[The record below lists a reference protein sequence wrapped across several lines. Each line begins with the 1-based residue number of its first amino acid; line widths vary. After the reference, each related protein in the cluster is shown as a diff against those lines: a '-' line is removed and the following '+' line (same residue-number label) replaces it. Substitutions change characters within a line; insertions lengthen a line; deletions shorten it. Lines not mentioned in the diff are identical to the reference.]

1 MNCEQ
6 TVETDFVPDVS
17 LPEVKDKVLV
27 DHPRNLEMIRRLK
40 QTTNARLG
48 IGRAGDRFKTE
59 TLLKFRADHAIA
71 QDAVWTDI
79 DETLIDEMGFYKV
92 QTLVKDKEEYVRRP
106 DRGRIFSAE
115 TMAAIERDC
124 IHDPDVQ
131 IIVADGLSG
140 FAINANL
147 RDIYAIMMDGF
158 EEKGYRVGTP
168 IFVRYSRVATMD
180 KISEALGAKVTIQ
193 LIGERPGLAT
203 GESMS
208 VYMAYEASSEKPESQ
223 RTVVSNI
230 YAHGIPPLEAGAQVV
245 HLTEILMR
253 EKKSGVELKI

>member
-1 MNCEQ
+1 MN
-6 TVETDFVPDVS
+6 ETEEFVSDIS
-17 LPEVKDKVLV
+17 LPEVKERVLV
-27 DHPRNLEMIRRLK
+27 EHPHSLAMIKRLK
-40 QTTNARLG
+40 KTTNARLG
-48 IGRAGDRFKTE
+48 VGRAGDRYRTE

-92 QTLVKDKEEYVRRP
+92 QTLVQNKEEYVRRP
-106 DRGRIFSAE
+106 DRGRLFSAG
-115 TMAAIERDC
+115 TMAAIKRDC
-124 IHDPDVQ
+124 IHNPDVQ
-131 IIVADGLSG
+131 LVIADGLSG

-147 RDIYAIMMDGF
+147 KDIYAIMMDGF
-158 EEKGYRVGTP
+158 QEKGYRVGTP

-180 KISEALGAKVTIQ
+180 KISEALGATVTIQ

-208 VYMAYEASSEKPESQ
+208 VYMAYEASSKKPESQ

-230 YAHGIPPLEAGAQVV
+230 YEQGIPPLEAGAQVV
-245 HLTEILMR
+245 HLTEVLMR
-253 EKKSGVELKI
+253 EKKSGVDLKI

>member
-1 MNCEQ
+1 MMNE
-6 TVETDFVPDVS
+6 EFVPDIS
-17 LPEVKDKVLV
+17 LPEIKDKVLI
-27 DHPRNLEMIRRLK
+27 DNPKSLELVKRLK
-40 QTTNARLG
+40 KTTNARLG
-48 IGRAGDRFKTE
+48 VGRAGDRFKTE

-71 QDAVWTDI
+71 QDAVWTEI
-79 DETLIDEMGFYKV
+79 DESLVDEMGFYKV
-92 QTLVKDKEEYVRRP
+92 QTMVNNKEEYVRRP
-106 DRGRIFSAE
+106 DLGRIFSAE
-115 TMAAIERDC
+115 TTEAIKRDC
-124 IHDPDVQ
+124 IHKPDVQ

-147 RDIYAIMMDGF
+147 KDMYAIMMDGF
-158 EEKGYRVGTP
+158 REKNYKVGTP

-180 KISEALGAKVTIQ
+180 RISEALGAKVTIQ

-208 VYMAYEASSEKPESQ
+208 VYMAYESSPKKPESQ

-230 YAHGIPPLEAGAQVV
+230 YSNGIPPIEAGAQVV

>member
-1 MNCEQ
+1 MIRDISSSTLKEN
-6 TVETDFVPDVS
+6 
-17 LPEVKDKVLV
+17 VLI
-27 DHPRNLEMIRRLK
+27 DHPQNLEMVNRLK
-40 QTTNARLG
+40 KATNARIG
-48 IGRAGDRFKTE
+48 VGRAGDRFRTE

-92 QTLVKDKEEYVRRP
+92 QTLVKDKEEYIRRP
-106 DRGRIFSAE
+106 DHGRAFSKE
-115 TMAAIERDC
+115 TMMAIKQDC
-124 IHDPDVQ
+124 IQNPDVQ

-147 RDIYAIMMDGF
+147 KDIYSIMLDGF
-158 EEKGYRVGTP
+158 QDKGYRVGTP

-180 KISEALGAKVTIQ
+180 KISEALGATVTIQ

-208 VYMAYEASSEKPESQ
+208 VYMAYEASSKKPESQ

-230 YAHGIPPLEAGAQVV
+230 YKKGIPPLEAGAQVV

-253 EKKSGVELKI
+253 EKKSGVELKL

>member
-1 MNCEQ
+1 MMMIDDM
-6 TVETDFVPDVS
+6 VRDVS
-17 LPEVKDKVLV
+17 DPALKDKVLV
-27 DHPRNLEMIRRLK
+27 DSPASLEIVERLK
-40 QTTNARLG
+40 KSTNARLG

-71 QDAVWTDI
+71 QDAVWTEI
-79 DETLIDEMGFYKV
+79 DESIVDELGFYKV
-92 QTLVKDKEEYVRRP
+92 QTLVRDKEEYVRRP
-106 DRGRIFSAE
+106 DHGRVFSAE

-124 IHDPDVQ
+124 IHNPDVQ

-147 RDIYAIMMDGF
+147 RDMYAILMDGYAA
-158 EEKGYRVGTP
+158 KGYTVGTP

-180 KISEALGAKVTIQ
+180 KISEALGAKVTVQ

-208 VYMAYEASSEKPESQ
+208 VYMAYESSSKKPESQ

-230 YAHGIPPLEAGAQVV
+230 YAGGIPPVEAGAQVV

>member
-1 MNCEQ
+1 MN
-6 TVETDFVPDVS
+6 ETEEFVSDIS
-17 LPEVKDKVLV
+17 LPEVKERVLV
-27 DHPRNLEMIRRLK
+27 EHPHSLAMIKRLK
-40 QTTNARLG
+40 KTTNARLG
-48 IGRAGDRFKTE
+48 VGRAGDRYRTE

-92 QTLVKDKEEYVRRP
+92 QTLVQNKEEYVRRP
-106 DRGRIFSAE
+106 DRGRLFSAE
-115 TMAAIERDC
+115 TMAAIKRDC
-124 IHDPDVQ
+124 IHNPDVQ
-131 IIVADGLSG
+131 LVIADGLSG

-147 RDIYAIMMDGF
+147 KDIYAIMMDGF
-158 EEKGYRVGTP
+158 QEKGYRVGTP

-180 KISEALGAKVTIQ
+180 KISEALGATVTIQ

-208 VYMAYEASSEKPESQ
+208 VYMAYEASSKKPESQ

-230 YAHGIPPLEAGAQVV
+230 YEQGIPPLEAGAQVV
-245 HLTEILMR
+245 HLTEVLMR
-253 EKKSGVELKI
+253 EKKSGVDLKI

>member
-1 MNCEQ
+1 MMKE
-6 TVETDFVPDVS
+6 EFVPDVS
-17 LPEVKDKVLV
+17 LPEVKDKVLI
-27 DHPRNLEMIRRLK
+27 DNPKSLELVKRLK
-40 QTTNARLG
+40 KTTNARLG
-48 IGRAGDRFKTE
+48 VGRAGDRFKTE

-71 QDAVWTDI
+71 QDAVWTEI
-79 DETLIDEMGFYKV
+79 DESLVDEMGFYKV
-92 QTLVKDKEEYVRRP
+92 QTMVNNKEEYVRRP
-106 DRGRIFSAE
+106 DLGRIFSEE
-115 TMAAIERDC
+115 TTEAIKRDC
-124 IHDPDVQ
+124 IHKPDVQ

-147 RDIYAIMMDGF
+147 KDMYAIMMDGF
-158 EEKGYRVGTP
+158 REKKYKVGTP

-180 KISEALGAKVTIQ
+180 RISEALGAKVTIQ

-208 VYMAYEASSEKPESQ
+208 VYMAYESSPKKPESQ

-230 YAHGIPPLEAGAQVV
+230 YSNGIPPIEAGAQVV

>member
-1 MNCEQ
+1 MMKE
-6 TVETDFVPDVS
+6 EFVPDVS
-17 LPEVKDKVLV
+17 LPEVKDKVLI
-27 DHPRNLEMIRRLK
+27 DNPKSLELVKRLK
-40 QTTNARLG
+40 KTTNARLG
-48 IGRAGDRFKTE
+48 VGRAGDRFKTE

-71 QDAVWTDI
+71 QDAVWTEI
-79 DETLIDEMGFYKV
+79 DESLVDEMGFYKV
-92 QTLVKDKEEYVRRP
+92 QTMVNNKEEYVRRP
-106 DRGRIFSAE
+106 DLGRIFSEE
-115 TMAAIERDC
+115 TTEVIKRDC
-124 IHDPDVQ
+124 IHQPDVQ

-147 RDIYAIMMDGF
+147 KDMYAIMMDGF
-158 EEKGYRVGTP
+158 REKKYKVGTP

-180 KISEALGAKVTIQ
+180 RISEALGAKVTIQ

-208 VYMAYEASSEKPESQ
+208 VYMAYESSPKKPESQ

-230 YAHGIPPLEAGAQVV
+230 YSNGIPPIEAGAQVV

>member
-1 MNCEQ
+1 MN
-6 TVETDFVPDVS
+6 ETEAFVSDIS
-17 LPEVKDKVLV
+17 LPEVKERVLV
-27 DHPRNLEMIRRLK
+27 EHPHSLAMIKRLK
-40 QTTNARLG
+40 KTTNARLG
-48 IGRAGDRFKTE
+48 VGRAGDRYRTE

-92 QTLVKDKEEYVRRP
+92 QTLVQNKEEYVRRP
-106 DRGRIFSAE
+106 DRGRLFSAE
-115 TMAAIERDC
+115 TMAAIKRDC
-124 IHDPDVQ
+124 IHNPDVQ
-131 IIVADGLSG
+131 LVIADGLSG

-147 RDIYAIMMDGF
+147 KDIYAIMMDGF
-158 EEKGYRVGTP
+158 QEKGYRVGTP

-180 KISEALGAKVTIQ
+180 KISEALGATVTIQ

-208 VYMAYEASSEKPESQ
+208 VYMAYEASSKKPESQ

-230 YAHGIPPLEAGAQVV
+230 YEQGIPPLEAGAQVV
-245 HLTEILMR
+245 HLTEVLMR
-253 EKKSGVELKI
+253 EKKSGVDLKI

>member
-1 MNCEQ
+1 MIKDE
-6 TVETDFVPDVS
+6 FVADVS
-17 LPEVKDKVLV
+17 RKEVKDKILL
-27 DHPRNLEMIRRLK
+27 DAPYSLEMLKRLK
-40 QTTNARLG
+40 KTTNARLG

-71 QDAVWTDI
+71 QDAVWTEI
-79 DETLIDEMGFYKV
+79 DESLVDEMGFYKV
-92 QTLVKDKEEYVRRP
+92 QTMVQSKEEYVRRP
-106 DRGRIFSAE
+106 DLGRIFSEE
-115 TMAAIERDC
+115 TMADIKRNC
-124 IHDPDVQ
+124 IHNPDVQ

-147 RDIYAIMMDGF
+147 QDMYAIMMDG
-158 EEKGYRVGTP
+158 YRQKRYSVGTP

-180 KISEALGAKVTIQ
+180 KISEALGSVVTVQ

-208 VYMAYEASSEKPESQ
+208 VYMAYKASSQKPESQ

-230 YAHGIPPLEAGAQVV
+230 HRHGIAPVEAGAQVV
-245 HLTEILMR
+245 YLTEILMR
-253 EKKSGVELKI
+253 EQKSGVELKI

>member
-1 MNCEQ
+1 MMQE
-6 TVETDFVPDVS
+6 EFVPDVS
-17 LPEVKDKVLV
+17 LPEVKEKVLI
-27 DHPRNLEMIRRLK
+27 DAPRSLEMVQRLK
-40 QTTNARLG
+40 KTTNARLG

-79 DETLIDEMGFYKV
+79 DESLVDEMGFYKV
-92 QTLVKDKEEYVRRP
+92 QTLVENKEEYVRRP
-106 DRGRIFSAE
+106 DRGRVFSPE
-115 TMAAIERDC
+115 TMAAIKRDC
-124 IHDPDVQ
+124 IHEPDVQ
-131 IIVADGLSG
+131 LIVADGLSG

-158 EEKGYRVGTP
+158 QQKGYRVGTP

-180 KISEALGAKVTIQ
+180 QISEALGAKVTIQ

-208 VYMAYEASSEKPESQ
+208 VYMAYESSPQKPESQ

-230 YAHGIPPLEAGAQVV
+230 YRHGIPPVEAGAQVV

-253 EKKSGVELKI
+253 EKKSGVELKL

>member
-1 MNCEQ
+1 MN
-6 TVETDFVPDVS
+6 ETEEFVSDIS
-17 LPEVKDKVLV
+17 LPEVKERVLV
-27 DHPRNLEMIRRLK
+27 EHPHSLAMIKRLK
-40 QTTNARLG
+40 KTTNARLG
-48 IGRAGDRFKTE
+48 VGRAGDRYRTE

-92 QTLVKDKEEYVRRP
+92 QTLVENKEEYVRRP
-106 DRGRIFSAE
+106 DRGRLFSAE
-115 TMAAIERDC
+115 TMAAIKRVC
-124 IHDPDVQ
+124 IHNPDVQ
-131 IIVADGLSG
+131 LVIADGLSG

-147 RDIYAIMMDGF
+147 KDIYAIMMDGF
-158 EEKGYRVGTP
+158 QEKGYRVGTP

-180 KISEALGAKVTIQ
+180 KISEALGATVTIQ

-208 VYMAYEASSEKPESQ
+208 VYMAYEASSKKPESQ

-230 YAHGIPPLEAGAQVV
+230 YEQGIPPLEAGAQVV
-245 HLTEILMR
+245 HLTEVLMR
-253 EKKSGVELKI
+253 EKKSGVDLKI

>member
-1 MNCEQ
+1 MN
-6 TVETDFVPDVS
+6 ETEAFVSDIS
-17 LPEVKDKVLV
+17 LPEVKERVLV
-27 DHPRNLEMIRRLK
+27 EHPHSLAMIKRLK
-40 QTTNARLG
+40 KTTNARLG
-48 IGRAGDRFKTE
+48 VGRAGDRYRTE

-92 QTLVKDKEEYVRRP
+92 QTLVQNKEEYVRRP
-106 DRGRIFSAE
+106 DRGRLFSVE
-115 TMAAIERDC
+115 TMAAIKRDC
-124 IHDPDVQ
+124 IHNPDVQ
-131 IIVADGLSG
+131 LVIADGLSG

-147 RDIYAIMMDGF
+147 KDIYAIMMDGF
-158 EEKGYRVGTP
+158 QEKGYRVGTP

-180 KISEALGAKVTIQ
+180 KISEALGATVTIQ

-208 VYMAYEASSEKPESQ
+208 VYMAYEASSKKPESQ

-230 YAHGIPPLEAGAQVV
+230 YEQGIPPLEAGAQVV
-245 HLTEILMR
+245 HLTEVLMR
-253 EKKSGVELKI
+253 EKKSGVDLKI

>member
-1 MNCEQ
+1 MMKE
-6 TVETDFVPDVS
+6 EFVPDVS
-17 LPEVKDKVLV
+17 LPEVKDKVLI
-27 DHPRNLEMIRRLK
+27 DNPKSLELVKRLK
-40 QTTNARLG
+40 KTTNARLG
-48 IGRAGDRFKTE
+48 VGRAGDRFKTE

-71 QDAVWTDI
+71 QDAVWTEI
-79 DETLIDEMGFYKV
+79 DESLVDEMGFYKV
-92 QTLVKDKEEYVRRP
+92 QTMVNNKEEYVRRP
-106 DRGRIFSAE
+106 DLGRIFSEE
-115 TMAAIERDC
+115 TTEAIKRDC
-124 IHDPDVQ
+124 IHDSDVQ

-147 RDIYAIMMDGF
+147 KDMYAIMMDGF
-158 EEKGYRVGTP
+158 REKKYKVGTP

-180 KISEALGAKVTIQ
+180 RISEALGAKVTIQ

-208 VYMAYEASSEKPESQ
+208 VYMAYESSPKKPESQ

-230 YAHGIPPLEAGAQVV
+230 YSNGIPPIEAGAQVV

>member
-1 MNCEQ
+1 M
-6 TVETDFVPDVS
+6 
-17 LPEVKDKVLV
+17 
-27 DHPRNLEMIRRLK
+27 
-40 QTTNARLG
+40 
-48 IGRAGDRFKTE
+48 
-59 TLLKFRADHAIA
+59 
-71 QDAVWTDI
+71 
-79 DETLIDEMGFYKV
+79 
-92 QTLVKDKEEYVRRP
+92 
-106 DRGRIFSAE
+106 
-115 TMAAIERDC
+115 
-124 IHDPDVQ
+124 Q

-147 RDIYAIMMDGF
+147 KDMYAIMMDGF
-158 EEKGYRVGTP
+158 REKKYKVGTP

-180 KISEALGAKVTIQ
+180 RISEALGAKVTIQ

-208 VYMAYEASSEKPESQ
+208 VYMAYESSPKKPESQ

-230 YAHGIPPLEAGAQVV
+230 YSNGIPPIEAGAQVV

>member
-1 MNCEQ
+1 MQ
-6 TVETDFVPDVS
+6 
-17 LPEVKDKVLV
+17 LV
-27 DHPRNLEMIRRLK
+27 
-40 QTTNARLG
+40 
-48 IGRAGDRFKTE
+48 
-59 TLLKFRADHAIA
+59 
-71 QDAVWTDI
+71 
-79 DETLIDEMGFYKV
+79 
-92 QTLVKDKEEYVRRP
+92 
-106 DRGRIFSAE
+106 
-115 TMAAIERDC
+115 
-124 IHDPDVQ
+124 
-131 IIVADGLSG
+131 VADGLSG

-158 EEKGYRVGTP
+158 AEKGYRVGTP

-208 VYMAYEASSEKPESQ
+208 VYMAYEASSSKPESQ
-223 RTVVSNI
+223 RTVISNI

>member
-1 MNCEQ
+1 MMKE
-6 TVETDFVPDVS
+6 EFVPDVS
-17 LPEVKDKVLV
+17 LPEVKDKVLI
-27 DHPRNLEMIRRLK
+27 DNPKSLELVKRLK
-40 QTTNARLG
+40 KTTNARLG
-48 IGRAGDRFKTE
+48 VGRAGDRFKTE

-71 QDAVWTDI
+71 QDAVWTEI
-79 DETLIDEMGFYKV
+79 DESLVDEMGFYKV
-92 QTLVKDKEEYVRRP
+92 QTMVNNKEEYVRRP
-106 DRGRIFSAE
+106 DLGRIFSE
-115 TMAAIERDC
+115 KTTEAIKRDC
-124 IHDPDVQ
+124 IHQPDVQ

-147 RDIYAIMMDGF
+147 KDMYAIMMDGF
-158 EEKGYRVGTP
+158 REKKYKVGTP

-180 KISEALGAKVTIQ
+180 RISEALGAKVTIQ

-208 VYMAYEASSEKPESQ
+208 VYMAYESSPKKPESQ

-230 YAHGIPPLEAGAQVV
+230 YSNGIPPIEAGAQVV

>member
-1 MNCEQ
+1 MN
-6 TVETDFVPDVS
+6 ETEEFVSDIS
-17 LPEVKDKVLV
+17 LPEVKERVLV
-27 DHPRNLEMIRRLK
+27 EHPHSLAMIKRLK
-40 QTTNARLG
+40 KTTNARLG
-48 IGRAGDRFKTE
+48 VGRAGDRYKTE

-92 QTLVKDKEEYVRRP
+92 QTLVQNKEEYVRRP
-106 DRGRIFSAE
+106 DRGRLFSAE
-115 TMAAIERDC
+115 TMAAIKRDC
-124 IHDPDVQ
+124 IHNPDVQ
-131 IIVADGLSG
+131 LVIADGLSG

-147 RDIYAIMMDGF
+147 KDIYAIMMDGF
-158 EEKGYRVGTP
+158 QEKGYRVGTP

-180 KISEALGAKVTIQ
+180 KISEALGATVTIQ

-208 VYMAYEASSEKPESQ
+208 VYMAYEASSKKPESQ

-230 YAHGIPPLEAGAQVV
+230 YEQGIPPLEAGAQVV
-245 HLTEILMR
+245 HLTEVLMR
-253 EKKSGVELKI
+253 EKKSGVDLKI

>member
-1 MNCEQ
+1 MN
-6 TVETDFVPDVS
+6 ETEGFVSDIS
-17 LPEVKDKVLV
+17 LPEVKERVLV
-27 DHPRNLEMIRRLK
+27 EHPHSLAMIKRLK
-40 QTTNARLG
+40 KTTNARLG
-48 IGRAGDRFKTE
+48 VGRAGDRYRTE

-92 QTLVKDKEEYVRRP
+92 QTLVQNKEEYVRRP
-106 DRGRIFSAE
+106 DRGRLFSAE
-115 TMAAIERDC
+115 TMAAIKRDC
-124 IHDPDVQ
+124 IHNPDVQ
-131 IIVADGLSG
+131 LVIADGLSG

-147 RDIYAIMMDGF
+147 KDIYAIMMDGF
-158 EEKGYRVGTP
+158 QEKGYRVGTP

-180 KISEALGAKVTIQ
+180 KISEALGATVTIQ

-208 VYMAYEASSEKPESQ
+208 VYMAYEASSKKPESQ

-230 YAHGIPPLEAGAQVV
+230 YEQGIPPLEAGAQVV
-245 HLTEILMR
+245 HLTEVLMR
-253 EKKSGVELKI
+253 EKKSGVDLKI